1 MRPLDQLV
9 LVGYFLLLAW
19 IGWRSRVREENE
31 RDMLVGDR
39 QVPWWA
45 VLLSVLGTEISA
57 LTFVG
62 VPASAFTGN
71 WTYLQVTLG
80 AIGGRY
86 LVGRYF
92 LPAYY
97 RHNVVSIYEFLLRR
111 YGPWTRTMAVGIFLF
126 TRVLMSG
133 VRLGAGAVIL
143 HLALGIPI
151 TPAIQ
156 LVAVVGLVFCA
167 VGGIRAVVW
176 TEVVQVSVMFL
187 GALSALILLATRVT
201 WEIPPGATRVLD
213 MRLDPTLEFA
223 FWACLLGTTLT
234 NTAIFGTDYDMVQRM
249 LTAKNSQQSRWAV
262 FGSGLAEVPIILMF
276 LAIGTLL
283 RMFYVQHPD
292 PHLPGAAKEV
302 FGYFIVTQ
310 LPPGLCGLLVAA
322 VVSVVLS
329 TYESALAAL
338 SGSFVI
344 DFYRT
349 LRPACPPAHYL
360 AVTRWATVGFAGL
373 LVAVAIASKDVDQVL
388 KLGLEIGTYF
398 YGALLAVFALALAQS
413 ERHNA
418 GHDRW
423 TACLAMPLSIA
434 TVIWVKLHYRL
445 AFPWFVGLGAGTA
458 ALLVMLGS
466 MLLGFGETATNGS
479 QSGIRDDLYSQHD
492 DRQQSEQPQ
501 STGPQARE
509 TGNPASSP

>member
-1 MRPLDQLV
+1 MKPLDHLV
-9 LVGYFLLLAW
+9 LVAYFLMLAW

-39 QVPWWA
+39 QIPWWA

-62 VPASAFTGN
+62 VPAYAYTGN

-86 LVGRYF
+86 LVGRFF

-111 YGPWTRTMAVGIFLF
+111 YGPWTRNAAVLIFLF

-143 HLALGIPI
+143 HLALGISI

-156 LVAVVGLVFCA
+156 LLALVGLVFCA

-176 TEVVQVSVMFL
+176 TEVMQVSVMFL
-187 GALSALILLATRVT
+187 GALSALLILALRVDLAV
-201 WEIPPGATRVLD
+201 PAGATQVLD
-213 MRLDPTLEFA
+213 LRFDPGLEFT

-249 LTAKNSQQSRWAV
+249 LTARNSQQSSRAV
-262 FGSGLAEVPIILMF
+262 FGSGLAEVPILLMF
-276 LAIGTLL
+276 LSIGTLL

-292 PHLPGAAKEV
+292 PHLPAAAKEV

-322 VVSVVLS
+322 VISVVLS

-344 DFYRT
+344 DFYRVQ
-349 LRPACPPAHYL
+349 RPGGPPAHYL
-360 AVTRWATVGFAGL
+360 LVTRWATVGFAL
-373 LVAVAIASKDVDQVL
+373 LLTTVAVASKDVAEIL

-398 YGALLAVFALALAQS
+398 YGALLAVFALALARGE
-413 ERHNA
+413 ERPA
-418 GHDRW
+418 GNDRW
-423 TACLAMPLSIA
+423 TACVAMPAAIGL
-434 TVIWVKLHYRL
+434 VIWIKTHLQL
-445 AFPWFVGLGAGTA
+445 AFPWFVGLGCSLAAGLI
-458 ALLVMLGS
+458 LLPGV
-466 MLLGFGETATNGS
+466 TATKV
-479 QSGIRDDLYSQHD
+479 
-492 DRQQSEQPQ
+492 
-501 STGPQARE
+501 TQADIK
-509 TGNPASSP
+509 